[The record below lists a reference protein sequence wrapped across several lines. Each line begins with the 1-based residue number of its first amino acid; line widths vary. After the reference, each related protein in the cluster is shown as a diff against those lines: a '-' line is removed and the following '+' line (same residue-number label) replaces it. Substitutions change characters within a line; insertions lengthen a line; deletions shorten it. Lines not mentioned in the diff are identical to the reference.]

1 MNWWMN
7 ELFSDS
13 IDREQKNMEIQSSM
27 SDETLDPE

>member
-1 MNWWMN
+1 MN

-27 SDETLDPE
+27 SDETLYAE